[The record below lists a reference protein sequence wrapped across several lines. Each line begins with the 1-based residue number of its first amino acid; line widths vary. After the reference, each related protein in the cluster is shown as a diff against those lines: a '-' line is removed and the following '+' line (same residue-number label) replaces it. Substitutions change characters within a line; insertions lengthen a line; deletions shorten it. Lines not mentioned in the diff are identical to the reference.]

1 MLSLQKQSG
10 FVFNVKKVV
19 MIFSKVLAILV
30 LFVFT
35 LMLARVSLAAASWL
49 FLAELIGLLAINK
62 T

>member
-1 MLSLQKQSG
+1 
-10 FVFNVKKVV
+10 
-19 MIFSKVLAILV
+19 MIIFKVLATVV

-35 LMLARVSLAAASWL
+35 LMLARVSLPAASWL

>member
-1 MLSLQKQSG
+1 
-10 FVFNVKKVV
+10 